1 MLAADHLLLSH
12 FSILDSSLIQIRR
25 KEEGNF
31 LSAAQK
37 FYLHANVNQLFGGF
51 VRVAQILFQFRLIRS
66 LRCTFDVYACKR
78 KSLFLPKVG

>member
-51 VRVAQILFQFRLIRS
+51 VRVAQILFQFRLIRR
-66 LRCTFDVYACKR
+66 LRCTFDVYV
-78 KSLFLPKVG
+78 LVTEKVYFCQK